1 MSITGRTV
9 QTRGL
14 SFNVVVEGEGPDVLL
29 VHGFP
34 DSNAV
39 WRNQIPALVEAGYRV
54 IAPDLRGFGESN
66 MPPERRNYK
75 IDEFVADLIGILD
88 AVGVSEKVRLIGHDW
103 GAAVG
108 WQTCIQHPERID
120 RYAALA
126 VGHPTAYEHGGII
139 QKLKAY
145 YVLFFQIPWV
155 SEKAVSAADWWL
167 WRRML
172 RYDAEMPTWKA
183 DLSRP
188 GRLTAAINIYRA
200 NLVLIA
206 PKKWP
211 PVSVPVMGV
220 WGEGDVALA
229 ERQMINSKEHVNATW
244 RYERVAR
251 GTHWL
256 QLEQPEA
263 VNALLLDF
271 LRQPL
276 GTDTAGQATEPEKE
290 SVR

>member
-1 MSITGRTV
+1 MSIKG
-9 QTRGL
+9 QKL
-14 SFNVVVEGEGPDVLL
+14 SIGSLDFNVLVEGEGPDVLL

-34 DSNAV
+34 DSNSV
-39 WRNQIPALVEAGYRV
+39 WRHQIPVLVQAGFRV
-54 IAPDLRGFGESN
+54 VAPDLRGFGESTA
-66 MPPERRNYK
+66 PHSTAEYK
-75 IDEFVADLIGILD
+75 IDRFVDDLIAILD
-88 AVGVSEKVRLIGHDW
+88 ALDVGTVRLVGHDW

-108 WQTCIQHPERID
+108 WQTCIQHPDRID

-126 VGHPTAYEHGGII
+126 VGHPTAYAHGGVK

-145 YVLFFQIPWV
+145 YILFFQIPGL
-155 SEKAVSAADWWL
+155 SEKAVSAQDWWL

-200 NLVLIA
+200 NLGMIL
-206 PKKWP
+206 PKDWP
-211 PVSVPVMGV
+211 TVSVPVMGM

-229 ERQMINSKEHVNATW
+229 EGQMIKSREHVSAPY
-244 RYERVAR
+244 RYERVAG

-256 QLEQPEA
+256 QLEAPKA
-263 VNALLLDF
+263 VNELLLDF
-271 LRQPL
+271 LR
-276 GTDTAGQATEPEKE
+276 
-290 SVR
+290 